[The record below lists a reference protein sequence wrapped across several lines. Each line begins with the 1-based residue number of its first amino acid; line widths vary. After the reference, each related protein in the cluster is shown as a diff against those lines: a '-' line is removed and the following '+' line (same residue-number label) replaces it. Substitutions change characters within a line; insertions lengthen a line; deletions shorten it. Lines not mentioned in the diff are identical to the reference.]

1 MRIKVRHNR
10 RERSWARS
18 GGRASVVVSW
28 FPAVSVCA
36 ETCQSVCRWFDRD
49 SHSSPCIDRK
59 HRGTRP
65 FGAEGGGAFHT
76 LGGRKVT
83 QSVSRSPFQYS
94 LRDISVTRY
103 SGPRRFRLFS
113 SILIT
118 GLPTTTIE
126 RSEVIGTAS
135 SSCWEPLLVGAV
147 SWEVCLLATCCVR
160 EDISPVFCIFFFFFS
175 YLIETILTL
184 DIFVRHIRKIST
196 FRVRFILYI
205 FRRFD
210 DWSRES
216 LEFLKSFVKRIL
228 KKKKRKRKI

>member
-65 FGAEGGGAFHT
+65 FGAEGRGAFHT

-103 SGPRRFRLFS
+103 SGPLILVDLNHRSPDDDDRAQRGYWHRFLFLLRATS
-113 SILIT
+113 CWCGFL
-118 GLPTTTIE
+118 
-126 RSEVIGTAS
+126 RSL
-135 SSCWEPLLVGAV
+135 SSCDLLR
-147 SWEVCLLATCCVR
+147 SRRYFSRFLY
-160 EDISPVFCIFFFFFS
+160 FFFFLLLSYRNNFNPWYLCTSYSQNFDFS
-175 YLIETILTL
+175 CSFHSIY
-184 DIFVRHIRKIST
+184 IST
-196 FRVRFILYI
+196 IWR
-205 FRRFD
+205 
-210 DWSRES
+210 
-216 LEFLKSFVKRIL
+216 LE
-228 KKKKRKRKI
+228 

>member
-59 HRGTRP
+59 HRRTRP

-135 SSCWEPLLVGAV
+135 SSCWEPLLVGFLR
-147 SWEVCLLATCCVR
+147 SLSSCDLLR
-160 EDISPVFCIFFFFFS
+160 SRRYFSRFLYFFFFFS

>member
-160 EDISPVFCIFFFFFS
+160 EDISPVFCIFFFLLLSYRNNFNPWYLCTSYSQNFDFS
-175 YLIETILTL
+175 CSFHSIY
-184 DIFVRHIRKIST
+184 IST
-196 FRVRFILYI
+196 IWR
-205 FRRFD
+205 
-210 DWSRES
+210 SRES